1 MAESAATAYSVLSYL
16 TTLVHNLT
24 MGLTM
29 LLFNLDS
36 NLYTMEY
43 YAVMGAYSAS

>member
-1 MAESAATAYSVLSYL
+1 MAESAATAYSVFPTYLS
-16 TTLVHNLT
+16 

-29 LLFNLDS
+29 LLFNLDM

-43 YAVMGAYSAS
+43 YAVRGGAFCLLGCVL